1 MNPNSIP
8 ESGGTLTVEVHG
20 FDDYSGFDDSG
31 MTYMFAG
38 LRNPYGIE
46 NNNSYYNSNITLRP
60 ETSGTGSVIIEG
72 SSYFSTPET
81 GTWDIQ
87 QLEIKDRAGNAMRI
101 YADNV
106 TNTYVYD
113 HDNGSQINTGF
124 SIITFDV
131 NSSQ

>member
-1 MNPNSIP
+1 
-8 ESGGTLTVEVHG
+8 
-20 FDDYSGFDDSG
+20 
-31 MTYMFAG
+31 MFAG

-46 NNNSYYNSNITLRP
+46 NNNSYYNYNITLRP
-60 ETSGTGSVIIEG
+60 ESSGTGSIIIQG
-72 SSYFSTPET
+72 SNYFSTSET